1 MKNVLFYCLLP
12 ILFLLAGRVN
22 AMPAP
27 PPLSPITGTFTACPG
42 DTATLS
48 NTDPGGVWSSTDI
61 AVATIDPATGL
72 MTAVA
77 AGTAVISYT
86 IGADFATEVI
96 TVNPLPVVAAITGA
110 NQVCVGGSITLA
122 NDTAGGV
129 WSSSDVVVA
138 TVDGT
143 TGVVSGL
150 SAGTANISYTVT
162 NGCGSTS
169 VQHTITVNAIPAAIS
184 GTLEVCVGSA
194 TTLSS
199 SSTGGTWV
207 SSTPSV
213 ATIGTSGIVSGVA
226 AGTTDI
232 TYTLS
237 GCITTAVVTASVF
250 PVAGTISSAAVVCVA
265 STTPL
270 TFSGTG
276 GSWSSSNTSIA
287 NVGSTGV
294 LFGIAGGTANIS
306 YTVTNA
312 CGSAHVTTVATVE
325 VFPAVGISA
334 GTANVCVGNNV
345 TLTNPVSGGSWSTAD
360 AAIASIGSASGI
372 VTGVSGGTVEVYY
385 TNTNSCGSAIDTM
398 DFTVNALPVAI
409 GGPVTVCRTFSVT
422 LTNDSAGGT
431 WSSTSTRV
439 TVGGTTGIITGISN
453 GTAIITYTLP
463 SGCSVST
470 AFTVNPQPANIGGFI
485 SVCSGGTRVLTNAV
499 SGGTW
504 SSTNTAVASFSS
516 PAVGIIAGLTG
527 GTSQISY
534 VMPTGCFATSV
545 FTVNITPDAITGS
558 TPICVLDTITLANT
572 TPGGT
577 WSSQIPSR
585 ASVGV
590 TTGIVAGIASG
601 TTLITYK
608 MPGNCIATTVVTVST
623 SPSPIT
629 GITTVC
635 AGSTTTL
642 INTVPLG
649 VWISGNTSVA
659 VVVTPTGLVGG
670 VAAGT
675 ATFTYALSNGC
686 FRTTVLNVNPQPEV
700 ISGADNVCIGHTTTL
715 ATTSTGGSWSSIHS
729 TVSVGSSSGVVTG
742 VSYGTAAVSYTLP
755 TGCRRTHVVSV
766 NVSPAA
772 VTGTLS
778 VCEGLTTTL
787 SSTPPMGSWTSSDA
801 SIATVAPGISGVVTG
816 VAAGTAIMT
825 YAFPFTGCNA
835 TAVVTV
841 NALPD
846 AISGAASVCA
856 GAATTFASAS
866 SGGSW
871 SSGSSSIATADA
883 VTGSITGVAAG
894 TALITYTLPTGCYD
908 TAAILVHPYTFAG
921 TVSGAS
927 TVCETATTTLTS
939 SVAGGTWSMVTGVV
953 SVISATGVVTG
964 IAGGT
969 DTILYS
975 FTDGCGTDVTEFPIT
990 VSPLPDAGVI
1000 SGNFNVCV
1008 GLTSLL
1014 SNSVAGGTWSNASTP
1029 VATVSASGVV
1039 SGVAAGTTA
1048 ISYTTTNSCGS
1059 STAIVAVT
1067 VHPLVDP
1074 GTITGLATTCMGDS
1088 FVVTNP
1094 IFGGTWRS
1102 TQPWIAS
1109 VNDTGKVKALF
1120 PGVTTIQYI
1129 VFNACSR
1136 DTATFDMTV
1145 LTPEVCAASVK
1156 QLASA
1161 DIKLYP
1167 NPTNGNIVF
1176 ESPVAGDVVVYSIEG
1191 KEVQRYPV
1199 SAKSTSITLPYNLAA
1214 GVYMCR
1220 FSGSDGST
1228 AIVRLIYQP

>member
-1 MKNVLFYCLLP
+1 MKNVLFYYLLP
-12 ILFLLAGRVN
+12 IFFLMAGQVN
-22 AMPAP
+22 AMPSP
-27 PPLSPITGTFTACPG
+27 PPLSPITGTFTICPG
-42 DTATLS
+42 DTTTLS
-48 NTDPGGVWSSTDI
+48 NIDPGGVWTSTDL

-72 MTAVA
+72 ITAVT

-86 IGADFATEVI
+86 IGADFATAVV
-96 TVNPLPVVAAITGA
+96 TVNPLPVVAAISGT
-110 NQVCVGGSITLA
+110 NQVCAGNTITLT
-122 NDTAGGV
+122 NDTAGGA

-138 TVDGT
+138 TVGGT

-150 SAGTANISYTVT
+150 SAGTADISYTVT

-169 VQHTITVNAIPAAIS
+169 VQSTITVNAIPAAIS
-184 GTLEVCVGSA
+184 GTLEVCVASA

-199 SSTGGTWV
+199 STIGGTWL
-207 SSTPSV
+207 SSTPAV

-226 AGTTDI
+226 AGTSDI
-232 TYTLS
+232 TYTVS

-294 LFGIAGGTANIS
+294 LFGIVGGTANIS

-325 VFPAVGISA
+325 VFPTVGVSA
-334 GTANVCVGNNV
+334 GTSNVCVGNNV
-345 TLTNPVSGGSWSTAD
+345 TLINPVSGGSWSTAD
-360 AAIASIGSASGI
+360 VAIATIGSSSGI
-372 VTGVSGGTVEVYY
+372 VSGIGGGTVEIYY

-516 PAVGIIAGLTG
+516 PTVGIIAGLTG

-686 FRTTVLNVNPQPEV
+686 FRTTVLNVNPLPEV

-715 ATTSTGGSWSSIHS
+715 ATSSTGGSWNSIHS
-729 TVSVGSSSGVVTG
+729 TVSVGSSSGIVTG
-742 VSYGTAAVSYTLP
+742 VSYGTAAVSYSLP

-787 SSTPPMGSWTSSDA
+787 SSTPPMGSWTSSDV
-801 SIATVAPGISGVVTG
+801 SIATVATGISGVVTG

-825 YAFPFTGCNA
+825 YAYPFTGCNA
-835 TAVVTV
+835 TAIVTV

-846 AISGAASVCA
+846 AISGAATVCA
-856 GAATTFASAS
+856 GAATTLASAAA
-866 SGGSW
+866 GGSW
-871 SSGSSSIATADA
+871 SSGSTSIATADA
-883 VTGSITGVAAG
+883 ATGIVTGVAAG
-894 TALITYTLPTGCYD
+894 TSLITYTLSTGCYD
-908 TAAILVHPYTFAG
+908 TAAIIVHPYTFAG

-927 TVCETATTTLTS
+927 TVCETDTTTLTS
-939 SVAGGTWSMVTGVV
+939 SVAGGTWSMITGMVSVNAAGVV
-953 SVISATGVVTG
+953 AGLS
-964 IAGGT
+964 GGT
-969 DTILYS
+969 DTVLYS
-975 FTDGCGTDVTEFPIT
+975 FTDGCGTDITEFPIT
-990 VSPLPDAGVI
+990 VSPLPAAGVI
-1000 SGNFNVCV
+1000 TGNNNVCI

-1014 SNSVAGGTWSNASTP
+1014 SNSVIGGTWSNASTP

-1039 SGVAAGTTA
+1039 TGIGVGTTA

-1059 STAIVAVT
+1059 STAITTVT

-1074 GTITGLATTCMGDS
+1074 GTITGLATICMGDS
-1088 FVVTNP
+1088 FVVANP

-1120 PGVTTIQYI
+1120 HGVTTIQYI
-1129 VFNACSR
+1129 VSNACSR
-1136 DTATFDMTV
+1136 DTATFDITV
-1145 LTPEVCAASVK
+1145 LTPAVCAASVK
-1156 QLASA
+1156 QMATA

-1176 ESPVAGDVVVYSIEG
+1176 ESPVSGNLVVYSIEG
-1191 KEVQRYPV
+1191 KEVEIYPV
-1199 SAKSTSITLPYNLAA
+1199 AAKTTSITLPINLAA
-1214 GVYMCR
+1214 GVYLCR

-1228 AIVRLIYQP
+1228 AIVRLIYQQN